1 MSGSRLSNGGR
12 IDRGRRISFRFDG
25 REYEGFAGDTIASA
39 LLAAGVQL
47 VGRSFRLHRPR
58 GVLSS
63 GLEEPNA
70 LVHVK
75 LGRYEEPN
83 VRATLFPLRPGLE
96 VFSQNAWP
104 SLRWDIGAFFDILPK
119 LWSAGFY
126 HKTFIWPDWRYYE
139 PVIRAVAGLGRV
151 RTPGALAGTFAQRD
165 CEVDVLVCG
174 GGLAGLTA
182 AQEAVRAGAS
192 VTLVHAGHE
201 IEGTAS
207 AVQVFR
213 DTMALGVFGEK
224 VVLALQNLGW
234 GPDGPRRCL
243 LRIRAKALVVA
254 TGTIEQPMVFE
265 HNDRPGVMLS
275 GSVTEY
281 LERYAVKAGD
291 TAVLVSNNDAAYES
305 LVSWR
310 AAGITVT
317 AVIDSRQAVGRAA
330 ETVARSGA
338 QLITAPL
345 ELGVLGRTRTR
356 GIRVRLGSGQ
366 VRNIPCDLVAMSGGR
381 IPNVHLYSQAQ
392 GALTYERGLHAYAP
406 APTAGG
412 VYAVGSAAGL
422 QERELVLMH
431 AKLTGEAAAA
441 RRPAPEVPLP
451 SRADTSVGPTHF
463 AGKAHRQ
470 WLDFQ
475 HDVTVADVASA
486 VEQGYTQVEHFKRYT
501 TTGMAVDQGKTSLR
515 NALEQLAR
523 QSGQSLSDLRP
534 PTHRPPFMP
543 LPLAAA
549 AGPNV
554 GRWYRPERRLP
565 CHAEHVG
572 LRGHFDDV
580 GGWRR
585 PLHYGSSE
593 SARECIKAEMRA
605 VRTAVGLFDGSPLGK
620 LEVSGPDALEFL
632 DRLYVNSLRSL
643 APGRIR
649 YVLMLRDNGVV
660 IDDGTVTCIG
670 PQEFL
675 VTTTSG
681 NAERIYLWMREWA
694 ECEWQ
699 RLKVLITPVTTA
711 WGTVTLSGP
720 KARSVLT
727 RVATNV
733 DLGKGAFPHMTF
745 REGRVAG
752 MPARI
757 HRVSFT
763 GELTYEINISADQ
776 TPTVWRSLQAAG
788 ASDDLRPYGIDALNA
803 LRTEKG
809 YLHIGAD
816 TDTTTTPLDLGWGTA
831 IERKSQDCIG
841 RGALSLPEYQRPDR
855 LQLVGLVPLDPGAAL
870 LNGAHLVRSAVRRS
884 EGYITSA
891 CLSPT
896 LGQSV
901 ALARLEGGRAR
912 MGEELLAFDQ
922 GSTTRVRVV
931 KPVFYDTEG
940 LRLQS

>member
-1 MSGSRLSNGGR
+1 MSGSRLPSGGRR
-12 IDRGRRISFRFDG
+12 IDRGRRIAFRFDG

-39 LLAAGVQL
+39 LLAAGIRL

-96 VFSQNAWP
+96 VFSQNSWP
-104 SLRWDIGAFFDILPK
+104 SLRWDAGELFDALPR

-139 PVIRAVAGLGRV
+139 PVIRAVAGVGRV
-151 RTPGALAGTFAQRD
+151 TSPGAFAGTFAQRD

-174 GGLAGLTA
+174 GGRAGLTA
-182 AQEAVRAGAS
+182 AQEAARTGAS
-192 VTLVHAGHE
+192 VTLVHAGDE
-201 IEGTAS
+201 IES
-207 AVQVFR
+207 AAGPMQVLCN
-213 DTMALGVFGEK
+213 TVALGVFGDK
-224 VVLALQNLGW
+224 VVLALQDCGW
-234 GPDGPRRCL
+234 GPEGPRRRL
-243 LRIRAKALVVA
+243 VRFRAKALIVA

-265 HNDRPGVMLS
+265 HNDRPGVMLA
-275 GSVTEY
+275 GSVTQY
-281 LERYAVKAGD
+281 LQRYAVKAGD
-291 TAVLVSNNDAAYES
+291 RAVLVSNNDAAYNS
-305 LVSWR
+305 LVAWR
-310 AAGITVT
+310 AAGIAVA
-317 AVIDSRQAVGRAA
+317 AVIDSRQVVSAA
-330 ETVARSGA
+330 AAAAARESGA
-338 QLITAPL
+338 QLIAAPL
-345 ELGVLGRTRTR
+345 GLSVLGRSCVR
-356 GIRVRLGSGQ
+356 GIRLRLGSGAL
-366 VRNIPCDLVAMSGGR
+366 RDIACDLVAMSGGR
-381 IPNVHLYSQAQ
+381 VPNVHLYSQAQ
-392 GALTYERGLHAYAP
+392 GELAYERGLHAYVPAC
-406 APTAGG
+406 APTG
-412 VYAVGSAAGL
+412 VYVAGSAAG
-422 QERELVLMH
+422 
-431 AKLTGEAAAA
+431 T
-441 RRPAPEVPLP
+441 
-451 SRADTSVGPTHF
+451 ADASIGPTHF
-463 AGKAHRQ
+463 AGRAYRQ

-534 PTHRPPFMP
+534 PTHRPPFVP

-554 GRWYRPERRLP
+554 GRWYRPDRRLP
-565 CHAEHVG
+565 CHAEHVA
-572 LRGHFDDV
+572 LRAHFDDV

-585 PLHYGSSE
+585 PLHYGSSAQQCVE
-593 SARECIKAEMRA
+593 AEMRA
-605 VRTAVGLFDGSPLGK
+605 VRTAAGLFDGSPLGK

-643 APGRIR
+643 SPGRVR

-660 IDDGTVTCIG
+660 FDDGTVTCVS

-694 ECEWQ
+694 ECEWP
-699 RLKVLITPVTTA
+699 RLKVLVTPVTTA

-720 KARSVLT
+720 RARSILT
-727 RVATNV
+727 RVATSV
-733 DLGKGAFPHMTF
+733 DLGKDTFPHMSF
-745 REGRVAG
+745 REGQVDG
-752 MPARI
+752 IPARI

-763 GELTYEINISADQ
+763 GEVSYEINVPADQ
-776 TPTVWRSLQAAG
+776 TPAVWRSLQAAG
-788 ASDDLRPYGIDALNA
+788 AADGLRPYGIDALNA

-816 TDTTTTPLDLGWGTA
+816 TDATTTPLDLGWGTV
-831 IERKSQDCIG
+831 IERKPRDFIG

-855 LQLVGLVPLDPGAAL
+855 LQLVGLEPLDPGGAWR
-870 LNGAHLVRSAVRRS
+870 NGAHLVRPGVRRS
-884 EGYITSA
+884 EGYITSS

-896 LGQSV
+896 LGHAV

-912 MGEELLAFDQ
+912 MGEELLAYDQ
-922 GSTTRVRVV
+922 GVTTRVRVV

-940 LRLQS
+940 LRLQA